1 MLLLRT
7 HFKSNQFHYDL
18 IIHHFLLLTIII
30 LIDISTKSRTE
41 DHPQTQAFMK
51 NVCKIRQFLDASEND
66 DGKMVVLCTYSTVSI
81 FENEEEVLIMPQN
94 TFKMKNIR
102 RENNLTTIEMIS
114 IQALFEGFI
123 LR

>member
-1 MLLLRT
+1 MHRRMTMEKWLC
-7 HFKSNQFHYDL
+7 FV
-18 IIHHFLLLTIII
+18 LT
-30 LIDISTKSRTE
+30 
-41 DHPQTQAFMK
+41 A
-51 NVCKIRQFLDASEND
+51 
-66 DGKMVVLCTYSTVSI
+66 VSI

>member
-1 MLLLRT
+1 MEKWLC
-7 HFKSNQFHYDL
+7 FV
-18 IIHHFLLLTIII
+18 LT
-30 LIDISTKSRTE
+30 
-41 DHPQTQAFMK
+41 A
-51 NVCKIRQFLDASEND
+51 
-66 DGKMVVLCTYSTVSI
+66 VSI